1 MPVLFLSILL
11 YIGAVL
17 LVVWGALPLV
27 PGIIWLAIGFI
38 PFTGL
43 KVIKP
48 QAALM
53 LTLFGR
59 YIGTLRDEG
68 FWFVHPF
75 STSVNPAAK
84 TRLGQSA
91 DVDSDAKLSTASGSN
106 TAQVE
111 MPDKKI
117 SLKVMTLNNS
127 KQKVNDCLGNP
138 IEIGI
143 AVMWRVMDTAKA
155 AFMMDNLR
163 STFRCSATAR
173 CATLCASIPMM
184 LPLAWIQRAMVNRM
198 KAACAAQAVWCLS
211 GSTLIWFYQYRRR
224 TDIIGIETSD
234 QVKKFEPKKQALY
247 LFCFCLK
254 WGMSGCSGLASP
266 VRVGYNLQENAI

>member
-1 MPVLFLSILL
+1 MKEKTLKARAGMPVLFLSILL

-17 LVVWGALPLV
+17 LVIWGAVLLEAGRGIGALPLV
-27 PGIIWLAIGFI
+27 AGIIWLVIGFI
-38 PFTGL
+38 PFMGL

-48 QAALM
+48 QEALV

-91 DVDSDAKLSTASGSN
+91 DVDSGAKLSIASGNN

-111 MPDKKI
+111 MPNKKI

-127 KQKVNDCLGNP
+127 KQKVND
-138 IEIGI
+138 
-143 AVMWRVMDTAKA
+143 
-155 AFMMDNLR
+155 
-163 STFRCSATAR
+163 
-173 CATLCASIPMM
+173 
-184 LPLAWIQRAMVNRM
+184 
-198 KAACAAQAVWCLS
+198 
-211 GSTLIWFYQYRRR
+211 
-224 TDIIGIETSD
+224 
-234 QVKKFEPKKQALY
+234 
-247 LFCFCLK
+247 
-254 WGMSGCSGLASP
+254 
-266 VRVGYNLQENAI
+266 